1 MPTESDEIEVWPEY
15 LGKPNSQP
23 ILREK
28 ANIVSRLIE
37 IAIDVG
43 MIAKS
48 FVEETG
54 SASRPTPDL
63 IGSLRAEA
71 ETAALL
77 ILIIDEMASRCLS
90 YRDKAYFMAQLGA
103 FVGQVIEQRGL
114 LEAAAFEKLSESR
127 RVEYATYK
135 QWIAGEGQT
144 AKGTVL
150 WEYAKKVALT
160 LGVGENALFKMTLSI
175 LLAKQIRRWNVVEL
189 LRG

>member
-1 MPTESDEIEVWPEY
+1 MPSESDEIEVWPEY

-48 FVEETG
+48 LVEESG
-54 SASRPTPDL
+54 SASQHTPDL
-63 IGSLRAEA
+63 SLRAEA

-77 ILIIDEMASRCLS
+77 LLIIDEMASRSLL
-90 YRDKAYFMAQLGA
+90 YRDKAYFMTQLGG
-103 FVGQVIEQRGL
+103 FVGQLIEQRGL
-114 LEAAAFEKLSESR
+114 LEASVFAKLSEAR
-127 RVEYATYK
+127 RVEYANYEK
-135 QWIAGEGQT
+135 WIAEEGQT

-150 WEYAKKVALT
+150 WEYAKKVALA
-160 LGVGENALFKMTLSI
+160 LGIGRNALFNMTLSI